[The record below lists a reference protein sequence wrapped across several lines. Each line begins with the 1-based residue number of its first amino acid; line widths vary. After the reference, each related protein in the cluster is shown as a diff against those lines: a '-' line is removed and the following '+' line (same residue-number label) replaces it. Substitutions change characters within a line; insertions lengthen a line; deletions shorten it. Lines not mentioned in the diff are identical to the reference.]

1 MNKSS
6 ISIFVSGSKKLKEH
20 RLRLKALVNNLNGEY
35 RMKGYHMTLNMF
47 SYVNLGDNQTDY
59 DDFIKNKSDIV
70 IFLVEDK
77 MGEKTKEEFLLASQ
91 GQKGK
96 GKPKIFV
103 FMKEFQERTPD
114 IEEVEKLVSENSDSY
129 YVDYSNLED
138 LENKVKDRLNQEVN
152 MLIDEVSVSSKKKVT
167 ILKVWAFLTTL
178 TLVFLSALTFWI
190 ASSRKNDVT
199 LLFIGGGSAVRCLEE
214 KYPEVGKVYEY
225 DNSIC
230 IAVPTSTSWPIITTE
245 VMQHHAA
252 KDSKVSR
259 PFYPVCMSAMESE
272 ESNFLKMSSR
282 DQFVNKGSVLS
293 YKLGD
298 DELTLYVKKNYSHE
312 LIDGKDSIGVE
323 DLAAF
328 IKSVSEQNVMIFTT
342 EVGSG
347 TLTNYQRILTPYDI
361 TISKETLGE
370 HVDKFTDLTP
380 KSKIRRDETPYIML
394 GSHYYVSVEVYE
406 EGDCRP
412 LVVLDEERK
421 PVTKTNYLYFVG
433 YNEDGGTSFWIPD
446 AMVELLM
453 KIDKRFEDIVK
464 NNRIPRNNETV
475 IVSLDS
481 YLPEE

>member
-1 MNKSS
+1 MKKSS
-6 ISIFVSGSKKLKEH
+6 ITIFVSGSKKLKEH

-35 RMKGYHMTLNMF
+35 RMKGYHITLNMF
-47 SYVNLGDNQTDY
+47 SYVNLGDSQADY
-59 DDFIKNKSDIV
+59 DEFIKNKSDIV
-70 IFLVEDK
+70 IFLVEDR
-77 MGEKTKEEFLLASQ
+77 MGEKTKEEFLLASKA
-91 GQKGK
+91 QKGR
-96 GKPKIFV
+96 GKPKLLV
-103 FMKEFQERTPD
+103 FIREFQERTPE
-114 IEEVEKLVSENSDSY
+114 IEEVEKIVSDNSDSY

-138 LENKVKDRLNQEVN
+138 LENKVKERLNQEVN
-152 MLIDEVSVSSKKKVT
+152 MLIDEGGVSLKKKLTV
-167 ILKVWAFLTTL
+167 LKAWVWFM
-178 TLVFLSALTFWI
+178 TLVLVILSALTFWI
-190 ASSRKNDVT
+190 ASSRKDDVT
-199 LLFIGGGSAVRCLEE
+199 LLFIGGGSAVRCMAE
-214 KYPEVGKVYEY
+214 KFPEVGNVYEY

-230 IAVPTSTSWPIITTE
+230 IAVPTSTSWPIITAE

-252 KDSKVSR
+252 KESKVSK
-259 PFYPVCMSAMESE
+259 PFYPVCMSAMEAD

-282 DQFVNKGSVLS
+282 SQFINKGSILS

-298 DELTLYVKKNYSHE
+298 DDLTLYVKKSYHHE

-347 TLTNYQRILTPYDI
+347 TLTNYQRILNPYGI
-361 TISKETLGE
+361 IISKETLGE

-394 GSHYYVSVEVYE
+394 GSHYYVAVEAYE

-421 PVTKTNYLYFVG
+421 TVTKTNYLYFVG
-433 YNEDGGTSFWIPD
+433 YNEDGGRSFWIPD
-446 AMVELLM
+446 AMVELLK
-453 KIDKRFEDIVK
+453 KIDKRFEGIIKD
-464 NNRIPRNNETV
+464 NRIPRDNETV

-481 YLPEE
+481 YLTEE